1 MTEEFHDGMRTMR
14 DEMIMQVLEDND
26 CLLAEGFEK
35 ALVGHTH
42 GANIVAVY
50 DYERCIEILMTR
62 DEMSCIDAIEFLEF
76 NTIGSYVGD
85 KTPIFVSSR

>member
-26 CLLAEGFEK
+26 CLLAEGFED

-42 GANIVAVY
+42 GSNIVAVY
-50 DYERCIEILMTR
+50 DYERCIEILMNR
-62 DEMSCIDAIEFLEF
+62 DEMSCIDAIEFIEF
-76 NTIGSYVGD
+76 NVVNNYVGE
-85 KTPIFVSSR
+85 KTPVFVSSR